1 MSEKEL
7 YDDAKKRL
15 CKRFYF
21 NYIGFLIITIA
32 IFALGLTALII
43 RWEYE
48 NHNTRLIV
56 VFIVA
61 ILLFLSFFLI
71 GLLISGTMKL
81 KKNDIKKIIGTVVDV
96 KRTGNADGSTWY
108 YPIVNTT
115 TGKTI
120 KLRGITD
127 DFDDFEIG
135 KKYQFLV
142 LHGVQIIMGPAPV
155 EERPKRI
162 TGL

>member
-1 MSEKEL
+1 
-7 YDDAKKRL
+7 
-15 CKRFYF
+15 
-21 NYIGFLIITIA
+21 
-32 IFALGLTALII
+32 
-43 RWEYE
+43 
-48 NHNTRLIV
+48 
-56 VFIVA
+56 
-61 ILLFLSFFLI
+61 
-71 GLLISGTMKL
+71 MKL

-162 TGL
+162 TSL

>member
-61 ILLFLSFFLI
+61 ILLFLSFL
-71 GLLISGTMKL
+71 
-81 KKNDIKKIIGTVVDV
+81 
-96 KRTGNADGSTWY
+96 
-108 YPIVNTT
+108 
-115 TGKTI
+115 
-120 KLRGITD
+120 
-127 DFDDFEIG
+127 
-135 KKYQFLV
+135 
-142 LHGVQIIMGPAPV
+142 
-155 EERPKRI
+155 
-162 TGL
+162 